1 MSISVNKI
9 GELDLCVRHMKQVLA
24 LGEGDILYPEQLL
37 AVYNAE
43 MSTHFMNCTVFKCN
57 CFIFK
62 KKWSVGK

>member
-9 GELDLCVRHMKQVLA
+9 GEPELCVRHIKQVLA

-43 MSTHFMNCTVFKCN
+43 VSTHFMNCTVFKYHY
-57 CFIFK
+57 FIFK